1 VNERKIATF
10 LTTAHAGSMS
20 AAAARLGCTQS
31 AVTQTVSGLEAE
43 LGCKLFERGPS
54 GAALTENGR
63 VLLPT
68 AVQAHALLRRLR
80 EEAAAVSSGQEPPVR
95 VGCFSSI
102 ACTWLPGAIAAW
114 RRRNPQARFEVR
126 VGTDELAGWLRAGQ
140 VDLALGDVER
150 LREFAWEP
158 LAEDRYLAVVPAR
171 YLDEHPGLGAGG
183 YLTREELFGL
193 PSALEPFNA
202 AERLEDV
209 ERPPTRCASPATTTR
224 PSWRSWRAGWASPR
238 YPSWACATYTP
249 TCGSSSSGR
258 PSPARSRPRCPPGH
272 ARGHGPSPPL
282 HASSWPGAARCRPR
296 RS

>member
-209 ERPPTRCASPATTTR
+209 ERPA
-224 PSWRSWRAGWASPR
+224 
-238 YPSWACATYTP
+238 YPVRVACDDDSTLVALV
-249 TCGSSSSGR
+249 
-258 PSPARSRPRCPPGH
+258 
-272 ARGHGPSPPL
+272 ARGLGVAAIPELGLRDVHPDVRVFELRPTLTRTLAAALS
-282 HASSWPGAARCRPR
+282 PGAREGARTFATFAREQLAR
-296 RS
+296 RC